1 MSYEASP
8 APRLVARTREIAP
21 PDDLLEALG
30 PGGFAWLRDGRGFVT
45 SGVAA
50 RVRAD
55 RADELLAGIERD
67 DGPAPLAVGALPFD
81 APGAGELVVPAQLVG
96 LGADGSAWVTEISPH
111 GAPPLPLETAPE
123 RAPEPGRFV
132 VRRSSDPQDWTAAV
146 EAILAAIA
154 RGELQKAV
162 LARQATVEAN
172 GPFDLHRVLD
182 RLRAR
187 QAGCFVF
194 ADGGFVGASPELLVA
209 RTGTRVV
216 SRPMAGTVARGATE
230 SDDALQVQALAR
242 SSKDA
247 WEHRVVVDAVTAALA
262 RHCTDVHAGAEPEI
276 ARLATVSHL
285 VTTITGTVADAS
297 SALALACSLHPTP
310 AVGGT
315 PTDIALALL
324 HDLEGFERDRYAG
337 PVGWVD
343 ATGDGQWAVGLRS
356 GRIDGT
362 TATITAGA
370 GIVAGSEPSS
380 EWAETQAKLE
390 PMLQALI
397 RP

>member
-8 APRLVARTREIAP
+8 ARQLVARTRAIAV

-30 PGGFAWLRDGRGFVT
+30 PGGFAWLRDGQGFVT

-55 RADELLAGIERD
+55 RADELLARIDAE
-67 DGPAPLAVGALPFD
+67 DGDPPIAVGALPFD
-81 APGAGELVVPAQLVG
+81 DPGSGELVVPAQLVG
-96 LGADGSAWVTEISPH
+96 LGPDGAWVTEVSPR
-111 GAPPLPLETAPE
+111 GAPPLPLEPAAE
-123 RAPEPGRFV
+123 RGLEPGKFV
-132 VRRSSDPQDWTAAV
+132 VRRSSDPDEWAAAV
-146 EAILAAIA
+146 EAILAAIG
-154 RGELQKAV
+154 RGELEKAV

-172 GPFDLHRVLD
+172 RPFDLHRILD

-187 QAGCFVF
+187 QAGCFVY

-209 RTGTRVV
+209 RNGDQAI

-230 SDDALQVQALAR
+230 SDDARRVEALAR
-242 SSKDA
+242 SAKDA

-262 RHCTDVHAGAEPEI
+262 LHCTDVQAGAEPEI

-285 VTTITGTVADAS
+285 VTTITGTVADGS

-315 PTDIALALL
+315 PTGTALALL
-324 HDLEGFERDRYAG
+324 RELEGFDRDRYAG

-343 ATGDGQWAVGLRS
+343 ASGDGQWAVGLRS
-356 GRIDGT
+356 ARIDGA
-362 TATITAGA
+362 TATLTAGA
-370 GIVAGSEPSS
+370 GIVDGSEPTS

>member
-1 MSYEASP
+1 MSYEPSP
-8 APRLVARTREIAP
+8 APQLVARTREIAP

-30 PGGFAWLRDGRGFVT
+30 PGGFAWLRDGQGFVT

-81 APGAGELVVPAQLVG
+81 DPGHGELVVPAQLVG
-96 LGADGSAWVTEISPH
+96 LSPDGSAWVTEISPQR
-111 GAPPLPLETAPE
+111 APPLSLEPVAE
-123 RAPEPGRFV
+123 RQPEPGRFV
-132 VRRSSDPQDWTAAV
+132 VRRSSDPQEWAAAV

-154 RGELQKAV
+154 RGDLQKAV

-172 GPFDLHRVLD
+172 RPFDLHRVLD

-209 RTGTRVV
+209 RNGADIV

-230 SDDALQVQALAR
+230 SDDALRVQALAR
-242 SSKDA
+242 SPKDA
-247 WEHRVVVDAVTAALA
+247 WEHRVVVDAVTTALA
-262 RHCTDVHAGAEPEI
+262 QHCTDVHAGAKPEI

-285 VTTITGTVADAS
+285 VTTVTGTVTDGS

-315 PTDIALALL
+315 PTDTALAFLR
-324 HDLEGFERDRYAG
+324 DLEGFDRDRYAG

-356 GRIDGT
+356 GRIDGAV
-362 TATITAGA
+362 ATITAGA
-370 GIVAGSEPSS
+370 GIVAGSEPAS
-380 EWAETQAKLE
+380 EWVETQAKLE

>member
-1 MSYEASP
+1 MSYEPSP

-30 PGGFAWLRDGRGFVT
+30 PGGFAWLQDGHGFVT
-45 SGVAA
+45 SGVAT

-55 RADELLAGIERD
+55 AADELLAGIERD
-67 DGPAPLAVGALPFD
+67 DGPAPLAVGALPF
-81 APGAGELVVPAQLVG
+81 AGPGSGELVIPAQLVG
-96 LGADGSAWVTEISPH
+96 LDAHGRAWVTEIGPH
-111 GAPPLPLETAPE
+111 GAPPLRLEPAVE
-123 RAPEPGRFV
+123 RGPEPGSFV
-132 VRRSSDPQDWTAAV
+132 VRRTSDPQDWTTAV
-146 EAILAAIA
+146 ETILAAVA

-172 GPFDLHRVLD
+172 RPFDLHRVLD

-209 RTGTRVV
+209 RTGTHVL

-230 SDDALQVQALAR
+230 ADDALRIDALSR
-242 SSKDA
+242 SAKDN

-262 RHCTDVHAGAEPEI
+262 RHCTDVHASAQPAI
-276 ARLATVSHL
+276 ARLATVTHL
-285 VTTITGTVADAS
+285 VTTITGTVTDGS

-315 PTDIALALL
+315 PTDRAVALL
-324 HDLEGFERDRYAG
+324 QELEGFDRDRYAG

-343 ATGDGQWAVGLRS
+343 ADGDGQWALGLRS
-356 GRIDGT
+356 GLIDGA

-370 GIVAGSEPSS
+370 GIVAGSEPAS
-380 EWAETQAKLE
+380 EWTETQAKLE